1 MHFPKFEGE
10 NPKLWQSRCK
20 SYFDMYELDHS
31 IWVKVAFMHLEGPV
45 ARWLQS
51 VEHHVKTASWS
62 LLCSWIHD
70 RYGRDQQELLI
81 RQMYKIK

>member
-1 MHFPKFEGE
+1 
-10 NPKLWQSRCK
+10 
-20 SYFDMYELDHS
+20 MYELDHS